1 MKRELFLI
9 TVICSIIVFP
19 FTVFSEPISEEPLSF
34 QIKGNDQSKDDPNEQ
49 GDSSGVNTQNIK
61 PFDYLMIEKQGL
73 SDNQNDPGLSD
84 YLSNDMLEG
93 LSILPITK
101 DNFGLI
107 RVLYH
112 EGDYY
117 ATASC
122 HFDVFKW
129 VKSKWQNLYTSDNK
143 GFNCGTRFF
152 FYQGKLHSLGG
163 YGLWRPHSDLLV
175 FDEVTGSWNK
185 IYGSGQP
192 TDLHSDFVSVAED
205 RIYSFFPKDRFAS
218 QYDSAY
224 TLDLKTYVWGRYD
237 VSEFISFAK
246 SKAQFF
252 IDGPKLKYFDL
263 KDYTIFFVIKALT
276 GDSGVVV
283 FDKNSFSFH
292 WLANQSFETKVISSK
307 WSLFHNNQ
315 VLIKNKRE
323 EYIGFDFDQ
332 LIKDAVLLGE
342 PKEIPLAGKENLTRA
357 IWRWSILAFL
367 LGLSINRAFGFFRY
381 KRDLLLF
388 NKEIKENIASNKN
401 HQSLENQIIE
411 LLSRQGQLLTKDQLD
426 KILQLPDNKNSDS
439 LKVLRSRAVISINKV
454 SIGRYGVELVLREKD
469 INDKRVILY
478 RINNIL

>member
-1 MKRELFLI
+1 MQRELFLI
-9 TVICSIIVFP
+9 TVICSIIIFP
-19 FTVFSEPISEEPLSF
+19 FTVFSEPISEEILNF
-34 QIKGNDQSKDDPNEQ
+34 KIKGNDQSKEDPNEQ
-49 GDSSGVNTQNIK
+49 GDSSRVDTKNLK

-73 SDNQNDPGLSD
+73 SDNQNNSGLID
-84 YLSNDMLEG
+84 YLSNDMLDG
-93 LSILPITK
+93 LSVLPIAK
-101 DNFGLI
+101 DNFGFI

-205 RIYSFFPKDRFAS
+205 RIYSFFPKDSFAS
-218 QYDSAY
+218 QNDTAY
-224 TLDLKTYVWGRYD
+224 TLDLKTFVWSRYD
-237 VSEFISFAK
+237 VSEFMSSTK
-246 SKAQFF
+246 SEAQFF
-252 IDGPKLKYFDL
+252 IYGSESELKYFDL
-263 KDYTIFFVIKALT
+263 KDYTVFFVIRALT
-276 GDSGVVV
+276 GDSGMVV

-292 WLANQSFETKVISSK
+292 WLANQSLET
-307 WSLFHNNQ
+307 SLRWRLFLNNQ

-323 EYIGFDFDQ
+323 EYIRFDFDQ

-342 PKEIPLAGKENLTRA
+342 PKEILLAGEKDLVRS

-367 LGLSINRAFGFFRY
+367 LGLSINRVFVLFRY
-381 KRDLLLF
+381 KRDFLSLT
-388 NKEIKENIASNKN
+388 KEIKENIASNKN
-401 HQSLENQIIE
+401 DQALENQVNE

-439 LKVLRSRAVISINKV
+439 FKVLRSRTVISINKV